1 MEEKPNWKLD
11 SKGTLEVPWLLTGIQ
26 LTERDSIPN
35 GNLLNVW
42 ALGPQH
48 HHFQARQMQR
58 KLPEL
63 LGKDKLSCHNKIGL
77 VIKTK
82 D

>member
-11 SKGTLEVPWLLTGIQ
+11 SKGTVEVPWLVTGIQ

-42 ALGPQH
+42 ALDPQH
-48 HHFQARQMQR
+48 HHFQDR
-58 KLPEL
+58 
-63 LGKDKLSCHNKIGL
+63 
-77 VIKTK
+77 
-82 D
+82 